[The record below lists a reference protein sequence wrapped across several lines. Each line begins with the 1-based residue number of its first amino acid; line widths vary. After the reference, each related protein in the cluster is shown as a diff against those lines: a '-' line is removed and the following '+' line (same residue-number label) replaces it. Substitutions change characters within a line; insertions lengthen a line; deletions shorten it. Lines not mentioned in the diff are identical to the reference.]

1 MSASAV
7 RQARL
12 RPKAAGT
19 RTDGPARPGLHLRLS
34 FWGAIAFLYIPIL
47 VVVAMSFNASSN
59 LFVWS
64 GFSLQWYAEVFR
76 SPDILAA
83 LGNTLIVAA
92 VAAALATGLGTL
104 TAVGIHRH
112 TKGGLIRAI
121 AIAPAMLP
129 DLLLA
134 IGLLSLF
141 TLLNFTLGLLSIIL
155 AHTVFAMAFVT
166 AIVLARLAQV
176 DPSLEEASRD
186 LGASPGRT
194 LLKVTVPQLAPAII
208 SGALLSFTLS
218 LDEFV
223 IAFFTTSP
231 TVSTLPIN
239 IYSMVRFGVSP
250 EINALA
256 TMLLG
261 LTVLAVLGTQRL
273 TKIADSL

>member
-1 MSASAV
+1 MSAPAALP
-7 RQARL
+7 ARS
-12 RPKAAGT
+12 RKARGGP
-19 RTDGPARPGLHLRLS
+19 RTDAATRPGLHLRLP

-59 LFVWS
+59 LFSWS

-92 VAAALATGLGTL
+92 AAAVLATALGTL

-112 TKGGLIRAI
+112 TSGGLIRAI

-141 TLLNFTLGLLSIIL
+141 TLLNFTLGLLSVIL

-194 LLKVTVPQLAPAII
+194 LLKVTLPQLGPAII